1 MESLERYIQDDHKYR
16 KFRRDDPDDRATAQT
31 LFSEFLDACYAT
43 DLLKGEIEK
52 TNLTY
57 EKDVIIEIVER
68 VRMRK
73 LYLYIYHDIMPPDD
87 SNELKE
93 AALYAFWILKLH
105 PFRWKT
111 EYQGSRECPMSNY
124 ELNARVALGFFLRG
138 LRLYADGKTQLA
150 KEAGQNNSFIVSV
163 ERSSSEVIQN
173 LYYSFRYRDW
183 SKEALMDMAE
193 GMIISAGNNQQT
205 EESQK

>member
-1 MESLERYIQDDHKYR
+1 
-16 KFRRDDPDDRATAQT
+16 
-31 LFSEFLDACYAT
+31 
-43 DLLKGEIEK
+43 
-52 TNLTY
+52 
-57 EKDVIIEIVER
+57 
-68 VRMRK
+68 
-73 LYLYIYHDIMPPDD
+73 
-87 SNELKE
+87 
-93 AALYAFWILKLH
+93 
-105 PFRWKT
+105 
-111 EYQGSRECPMSNY
+111 MSNY

>member
-1 MESLERYIQDDHKYR
+1 MEGLERYILDDHKYR
-16 KFRRDDPDDRATAQT
+16 RFRQDDLNDRKAAQV

-57 EKDVIIEIVER
+57 EEDVIIEIVER

-73 LYLYIYHDIMPPDD
+73 LYFYTYHDIMPPDD

-111 EYQGSRECPMSNY
+111 EYKGSREHPISNY
-124 ELNARVALGFFLRG
+124 ELNARIALGLFIKG
-138 LRLYADGKTQLA
+138 LKLYADSKTLLA
-150 KEAGQNNSFIVSV
+150 LKTRKSDSFIASI
-163 ERSSSEVIQN
+163 ERSSYEVIET

-183 SKEALMDMAE
+183 SKEALMDLAE
-193 GMIISAGNNQQT
+193 SMII
-205 EESQK
+205 KK